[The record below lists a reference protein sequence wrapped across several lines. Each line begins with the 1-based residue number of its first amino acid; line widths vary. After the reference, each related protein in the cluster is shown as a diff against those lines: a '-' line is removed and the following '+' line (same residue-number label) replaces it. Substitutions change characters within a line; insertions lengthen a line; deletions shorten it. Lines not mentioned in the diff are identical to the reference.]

1 MIRKLHFI
9 HRHNVLLSTAKK
21 VNHLCFEL
29 NGNEEIKNDSIVDI
43 DNSVIYF
50 SLYCKECKYFL
61 LKPKEIVNFKVTST
75 KYERLNNYF
84 NQKGEVENVFYADK
98 PNKNLVKD
106 SGYFHW
112 DFYKLTPGPEYDCN
126 TIYVGTEAEQ
136 KEFFHRLY
144 IYLRSKI
151 LKKEKEIQQNK
162 TNLEEGKKELEKYKS
177 KIHFKQDDDKDDI
190 ELKDAYDIII
200 GINSILSLNKEGWP
214 IKFPKGKEN
223 YENKIKKPSIII
235 GVLGNRNKGKSFILG
250 KLSGYPVP
258 QGFSIKTEGISIS
271 FGEKVDHCIAILDS
285 AGQEVPLLSKE
296 NKEEEVNNIEAD
308 DENNSLDKC
317 LRDKLITEKFIEQFI
332 IHTSDILVLVVGSIT
347 LNEQKILERI
357 RKFLQNK
364 FLFVVHNLQ
373 NFSTKK
379 QVDDYVENT
388 LKKLYGIKIEENF
401 FQNIKEKN
409 NIENEN
415 KFNKI
420 YYVEENN
427 RKITHLIF
435 INDYCDFSEYYN
447 TPTTD
452 FLTKKLEVE
461 QNRTQFSV
469 IEKCKDFFIYIEN
482 EFLEENLDRKDFS
495 QDEGKII
502 IKDKNITLRKVFI
515 DEIGKAVTNDSDI
528 PNYNYYAENNDLI
541 INIELPGDNAEI
553 GSKLNIDGEFY
564 KFSFK
569 GKTAGITSETDKKYL
584 ISKNLKKQIPFEFS
598 IRISM
603 KDIHILPNEQNRLQ
617 FYSRS
622 KKNEGGLFT
631 FKYHIATKS
640 TSDDYE

>member
-9 HRHNVLLSTAKK
+9 HRHKVLLSTAKK

-29 NGNEEIKNDSIVDI
+29 NGNKKIKNDSIVDI

-84 NQKGEVENVFYADK
+84 NQKGEIENVFYADK

-112 DFYKLTPGPEYDCN
+112 DFYKLTPGPQYDCN
-126 TIYVGTEAEQ
+126 TIYVGTEEEQ

-162 TNLEEGKKELEKYKS
+162 NNLEEGKKELEKYKS

-250 KLSGYPVP
+250 KLSGYTVP

-364 FLFVVHNLQ
+364 FLFVIHNLQ
-373 NFSTKK
+373 NFSKK
-379 QVDDYVENT
+379 
-388 LKKLYGIKIEENF
+388 
-401 FQNIKEKN
+401 
-409 NIENEN
+409 
-415 KFNKI
+415 
-420 YYVEENN
+420 
-427 RKITHLIF
+427 
-435 INDYCDFSEYYN
+435 
-447 TPTTD
+447 
-452 FLTKKLEVE
+452 
-461 QNRTQFSV
+461 
-469 IEKCKDFFIYIEN
+469 
-482 EFLEENLDRKDFS
+482 
-495 QDEGKII
+495 
-502 IKDKNITLRKVFI
+502 
-515 DEIGKAVTNDSDI
+515 
-528 PNYNYYAENNDLI
+528 
-541 INIELPGDNAEI
+541 
-553 GSKLNIDGEFY
+553 
-564 KFSFK
+564 
-569 GKTAGITSETDKKYL
+569 KTS
-584 ISKNLKKQIPFEFS
+584 
-598 IRISM
+598 
-603 KDIHILPNEQNRLQ
+603 
-617 FYSRS
+617 
-622 KKNEGGLFT
+622 
-631 FKYHIATKS
+631 
-640 TSDDYE
+640 

>member
-9 HRHNVLLSTAKK
+9 HRHNVLLSTSKK
-21 VNHLCFEL
+21 INHLCFEL

-84 NQKGEVENVFYADK
+84 NQKGEVENVFYSDQ
-98 PNKNLVKD
+98 PNKNLVKA
-106 SGYFHW
+106 SGYFFW
-112 DFYKLTPGPEYDCN
+112 DFYKLTPGPQYDCN
-126 TIYVGTEAEQ
+126 TIYIGTEEEQ

-317 LRDKLITEKFIEQFI
+317 LRDKLITDK
-332 IHTSDILVLVVGSIT
+332 L
-347 LNEQKILERI
+347 LN
-357 RKFLQNK
+357 
-364 FLFVVHNLQ
+364 NL
-373 NFSTKK
+373 
-379 QVDDYVENT
+379 
-388 LKKLYGIKIEENF
+388 
-401 FQNIKEKN
+401 
-409 NIENEN
+409 
-415 KFNKI
+415 
-420 YYVEENN
+420 
-427 RKITHLIF
+427 
-435 INDYCDFSEYYN
+435 
-447 TPTTD
+447 
-452 FLTKKLEVE
+452 
-461 QNRTQFSV
+461 
-469 IEKCKDFFIYIEN
+469 
-482 EFLEENLDRKDFS
+482 
-495 QDEGKII
+495 
-502 IKDKNITLRKVFI
+502 
-515 DEIGKAVTNDSDI
+515 
-528 PNYNYYAENNDLI
+528 
-541 INIELPGDNAEI
+541 
-553 GSKLNIDGEFY
+553 
-564 KFSFK
+564 
-569 GKTAGITSETDKKYL
+569 
-584 ISKNLKKQIPFEFS
+584 
-598 IRISM
+598 
-603 KDIHILPNEQNRLQ
+603 
-617 FYSRS
+617 
-622 KKNEGGLFT
+622 
-631 FKYHIATKS
+631 
-640 TSDDYE
+640 

>member
-9 HRHNVLLSTAKK
+9 HRHKVLLSTAKK

-373 NFSTKK
+373 NFSTKE

-401 FQNIKEKN
+401 FQNIKDKN

>member
-9 HRHNVLLSTAKK
+9 HRHNVLLSTSKK
-21 VNHLCFEL
+21 INHLCFEL
-29 NGNEEIKNDSIVDI
+29 NGNEVIKTDTIVDI

-373 NFSTKK
+373 NFSTKE

-482 EFLEENLDRKDFS
+482 EFLEENLDRNDFS

>member
-9 HRHNVLLSTAKK
+9 HRHNVLLSTSKK
-21 VNHLCFEL
+21 INHLCFEL

-43 DNSVIYF
+43 DNSVFYF
-50 SLYCKECKYFL
+50 SLYCKECKNFL
-61 LKPKEIVNFKVTST
+61 LKQKEIVNFKVTST

-84 NQKGEVENVFYADK
+84 NQKGEVENVFYSDQ
-98 PNKNLVKD
+98 PNKNLVKA
-106 SGYFHW
+106 SGYFFW
-112 DFYKLTPGPEYDCN
+112 DFYKLTPGPQYDCN
-126 TIYVGTEAEQ
+126 TIYIGTEEEQ

-144 IYLRSKI
+144 IYLSSKI

-162 TNLEEGKKELEKYKS
+162 NNLEEGKKELENYKS
-177 KIHFKQDDDKDDI
+177 KIHFKQDDDKDDKQ
-190 ELKDAYDIII
+190 LKDAYDIII

-364 FLFVVHNLQ
+364 FLFVIHNLQ

-409 NIENEN
+409 NTENEN
-415 KFNKI
+415 KYNKI
-420 YYVEENN
+420 YYVEESN

-435 INDYCDFSEYYN
+435 INDYCEFSKYYN

-469 IEKCKDFFIYIEN
+469 IEKCKDFFIYMEN

-495 QDEGKII
+495 QDDGRII

-515 DEIGKAVTNDSDI
+515 DEIGKTVTNDSDL

-553 GSKLNIDGEFY
+553 VSKLNIDGEFY

-569 GKTAGITSETDKKYL
+569 GKTAGITSEIDKKYL
-584 ISKNLKKQIPFEFS
+584 ISKNLKKQTPFEFS

-603 KDIHILPNEQNRLQ
+603 KDIHILPNEQSRLQ

-622 KKNEGGLFT
+622 KKNEVGLFT

-640 TSDDYE
+640 SSDDYE